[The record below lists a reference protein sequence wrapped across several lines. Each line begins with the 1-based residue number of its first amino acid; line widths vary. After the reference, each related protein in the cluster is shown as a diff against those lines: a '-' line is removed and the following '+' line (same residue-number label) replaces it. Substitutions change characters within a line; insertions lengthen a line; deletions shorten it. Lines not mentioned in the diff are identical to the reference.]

1 MGAICLFTCL
11 FVFYYLEQMAGG
23 SVSLWG
29 IWELLEDSRGHIAT
43 ALLSVWLQLT
53 SKRGGTDSVSRL
65 WLCPGE
71 RRNMRVFPPCQALP
85 DGKV

>member
-1 MGAICLFTCL
+1 
-11 FVFYYLEQMAGG
+11 MAGG
-23 SVSLWG
+23 SVSLRG
-29 IWELLEDSRGHIAT
+29 IWELLEDSGDHIT
-43 ALLSVWLQLT
+43 TTLLSGWLQLI
-53 SKRGGTDSVSRL
+53 SKRGGTVSVSQL